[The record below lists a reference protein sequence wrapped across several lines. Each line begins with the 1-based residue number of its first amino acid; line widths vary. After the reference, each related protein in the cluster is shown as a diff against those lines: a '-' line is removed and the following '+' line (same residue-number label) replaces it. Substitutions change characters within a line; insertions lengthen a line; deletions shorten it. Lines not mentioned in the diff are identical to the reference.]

1 MGLRMKNFNII
12 GFHWK
17 IRFLG
22 GGGIHEKPIYR
33 DEFSKKEGLQ
43 LFADLSRELEFLSG
57 DWYPNAHYEMHI
69 FFNSITNLISNII
82 SV

>member
-1 MGLRMKNFNII
+1 MGWGMGLRMKNFNII

-33 DEFSKKEGLQ
+33 DEFSKKGGASTVCR
-43 LFADLSRELEFLSG
+43 FK
-57 DWYPNAHYEMHI
+57 
-69 FFNSITNLISNII
+69 
-82 SV
+82 